1 MTVAQLRII
10 SVAKHWTACQVMWQN
25 NSSDSHIVLPHYGD
39 ASAETQFV
47 TLFEQ
52 RIHPLH
58 WSVANEAEK
67 RCSMWVYTKH
77 ATDYKQNVGHSTLR
91 LVGDNVEKS
100 CQP

>member
-1 MTVAQLRII
+1 MSGYVAEQQ
-10 SVAKHWTACQVMWQN
+10 KWQ
-25 NSSDSHIVLPHYGD
+25 SHIVLPHYGD
-39 ASAETQFV
+39 ASAKTQFV

-77 ATDYKQNVGHSTLR
+77 ATDYKQRVGDSTLR
-91 LVGDNVEKS
+91 LVGDNVEKY